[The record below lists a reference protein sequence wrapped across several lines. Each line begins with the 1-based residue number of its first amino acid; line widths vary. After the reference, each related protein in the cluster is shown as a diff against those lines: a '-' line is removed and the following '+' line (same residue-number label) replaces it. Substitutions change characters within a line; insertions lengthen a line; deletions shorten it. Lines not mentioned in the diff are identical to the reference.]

1 MIRYIVQKNINND
14 YCYGYVT
21 LMEQNNPK
29 TFISYKSAFDW
40 LVKNDKDFVN
50 LPLMEVARIYNIKP
64 YIV

>member
-1 MIRYIVQKNINND
+1 
-14 YCYGYVT
+14 
-21 LMEQNNPK
+21 MEQNNPK

-50 LPLMEVARIYNIKP
+50 LPLMEVAKIYNIKP